1 MSWEHIIL
9 KYANDYNFK
18 SYYQDKKLIERL
30 LKENFDKNKK
40 ILKNNLM
47 MIVDSYVSNQR
58 NLAADSIKKY
68 LRYNS
73 KKEKYYYVG

>member
-1 MSWEHIIL
+1 MSWEHIII

-47 MIVDSYVSNQR
+47 MIVDSYVLNQR
-58 NLAADSIKKY
+58 NLAAESIKKY

-73 KKEKYYYVG
+73 KK

>member
-1 MSWEHIIL
+1 MAWEHIII

-47 MIVDSYVSNQR
+47 MIVDSYVVN
-58 NLAADSIKKY
+58 
-68 LRYNS
+68 
-73 KKEKYYYVG
+73 